1 MPLLLRDRAA
11 TAWAPLRALPL
22 VVAAVYM
29 GALFGGPAAAP
40 DWVIGMAA
48 AAIAAAGGRL
58 PLTVTL
64 AQSAILVLIAQVV
77 VAPVAA
83 NVVLPLAILAV
94 AELWMRRR
102 GVAAWAG
109 AAALVAAQLVIAV
122 PRFDPLLSTSAILL
136 ITIPPVL
143 VGYYVRSVLQVAIEA
158 DRRHEQAVAEA
169 RTAERTAIAR
179 ELHDLVAHHL
189 SSIAVRTGAARFAA
203 ADGTVPVAVVG
214 EVHETARSAL
224 EDLRRLLTSLRDPAG
239 SGPGALLADPS
250 GLSREISSA
259 VAATRSA
266 GVTVD
271 AEVTGI
277 AELDAARR
285 LAVLRIVQEG
295 LTNTREH
302 AGPGASATLRVRS
315 EEGSV
320 EICLLD
326 DGAGAPRAGTGH
338 GRGLGLVGM
347 RERVELLAGDLEV
360 GPSGP
365 GWRVRAVL
373 PGTAS

>member
-1 MPLLLRDRAA
+1 MQLQFRHRAA
-11 TAWAPLRALPL
+11 KAWAPLRVLPL
-22 VVAAVYM
+22 VVATVYL
-29 GALFGGPAAAP
+29 GALFGGPASAP
-40 DWVIGMAA
+40 DWVIGLTA

-58 PLTVTL
+58 PLTVAVT
-64 AQSAILVLIAQVV
+64 QSALLVLIARVV

-83 NVVLPLAILAV
+83 NIVLVLAVLAV

-102 GVAAWAG
+102 GVAAWSGAG
-109 AAALVAAQLVIAV
+109 ALVAAQLVMAV

-158 DRRHEQAVAEA
+158 DRRREQAVTEA

-203 ADGTVPVAVVG
+203 TEGAVPVAVVG

-224 EDLRRLLTSLRDPAG
+224 EDLRRLLTALRDPTG
-239 SGPGALLADPS
+239 SGTGALLADPS
-250 GLSREISSA
+250 GLPREIASA

-277 AELDAARR
+277 QELDAARR

-295 LTNTREH
+295 LTNTSEH
-302 AGPGASATLRVRS
+302 AGPGTEVTLRVRS
-315 EEGSV
+315 EEGRV
-320 EICLLD
+320 EISLID
-326 DGAGAPRAGTGH
+326 DGAGVPRSGIGH

-347 RERVELLAGDLEV
+347 RERVELLAGSLEA
-360 GPSGP
+360 GPSGR
-365 GWRVRAVL
+365 GWIVRAVL
-373 PGTAS
+373 PEATS